1 MPRPVP
7 EGRPPEDKAAAAV
20 PPAGAREAC
29 ERVAARPA
37 EATPGI
43 RRRRER
49 SPKKPPADAIIQGVP
64 GLPGVWGLAGL
75 AGEAVGSGRC
85 HPVFLRLLRAL
96 TGADGAKAILTLP
109 F

>member
-1 MPRPVP
+1 MSRPVP

>member
-1 MPRPVP
+1 M
-7 EGRPPEDKAAAAV
+7 
-20 PPAGAREAC
+20 
-29 ERVAARPA
+29 
-37 EATPGI
+37 
-43 RRRRER
+43 
-49 SPKKPPADAIIQGVP
+49 
-64 GLPGVWGLAGL
+64 PGVWGLAGL